1 MDACDNEKD
10 TLDRVKRL
18 MQGTE
23 LSKIERESWF
33 LNDVDK
39 FTSEAKESLSSLEWN
54 KYVTNVHLSKN
65 LVEDSYDALFDHLQ
79 QYEGIV
85 NASRA
90 KRAVKIHD
98 ALALDANTY
107 ASSSSSQSQAA
118 YYVTNPPSVIDY
130 DDVYKEKNQS
140 VVQVDRV
147 DIQRINLGNGGRYVR
162 KMTVNQGE
170 SAENRNV
177 HKDTENGNVQR
188 ILPTIANPGNS
199 KYFLEQMLLGNKDEA
214 RIILTNEHN
223 DFLLADVSE
232 IEEF

>member
-39 FTSEAKESLSSLEWN
+39 FTSEARESLSSLEWN

-85 NASRA
+85 NASKA

-107 ASSSSSQSQAA
+107 ASSSSSRSPAA

-130 DDVYKEKNQS
+130 DDDYKVKNQS

-147 DIQRINLGNGGRYVR
+147 DIQRINVGNGGRYVR

-170 SAENRNV
+170 SAKNRNV
-177 HKDTENGNVQR
+177 HKDTENRNVQR
-188 ILPTIANPGNS
+188 ILPTTANPRSASN
-199 KYFLEQMLLGNKDEA
+199 DEA
-214 RIILTNEHN
+214 GIILTNEHN